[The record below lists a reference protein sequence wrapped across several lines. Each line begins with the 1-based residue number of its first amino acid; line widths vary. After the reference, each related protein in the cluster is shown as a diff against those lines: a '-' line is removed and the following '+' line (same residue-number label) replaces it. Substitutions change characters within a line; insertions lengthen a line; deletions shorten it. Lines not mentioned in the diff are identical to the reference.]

1 MRDQLNAA
9 LADRYAVERELG
21 RGGMASVWLARDL
34 RHDRSVAIKV
44 LRQEVAGAIGVDR
57 FVREIRLT
65 ARLQHPHI
73 VPVLDSGVLTGPNAI
88 LLPWYAMAF
97 IAGESLRT
105 RLDRERHLP
114 VEQALHIT
122 EQAAAALH
130 AAHRDGVVHR
140 DIKPENL
147 LLADGQ
153 TYVAD
158 FGIAKALIETGA
170 ERLTS
175 TGLAVGTPAYMSPE
189 QATAQ
194 AVDARSD
201 QYSLASVLYEML
213 AGEPPFTGPTA
224 QAITA
229 RRLTE
234 APRPVRPVRSAVPV
248 AVEAALLRALER
260 IPADRFPDLATFA
273 AALRGTRA
281 PGRPLSRSRVSLGL
295 RALGGT
301 VLIAAVTL
309 GGWLMWHRPRAAG
322 GVRDPEVV
330 TLYQRGMRGYYKRT
344 SEGASEAI
352 RTFAAAVQ
360 RDSTYTEAWSGLAKV
375 YIQAYARR
383 FVFPGMERDSVL
395 RLAVAAVDRALL
407 LDGRNADAW
416 LTQGMVSRQ
425 VDPTALA
432 PAIRSLRQA
441 LAIDSSSALAWHF
454 LAASLAESGNMD
466 GALAAWRRSV
476 MADRSYT
483 EGLAFLAL
491 AFYWRRQYDSA
502 MHWADSALALNPN
515 FLLGR
520 TAAGYIAVEQ
530 GNVARGAAAFEA
542 ARRLSTE
549 VEVVNALA
557 GNALALARGG
567 STREARRMLQ
577 LAESLATAYSPAP
590 LHTAVY
596 LAQVYAALGDPNHAI
611 TWLRRYTPRED
622 LHFQLHLRC
631 DPPFDPIAREPGF
644 QSLLLVRGERPAH
657 GC

>member
-1 MRDQLNAA
+1 
-9 LADRYAVERELG
+9 
-21 RGGMASVWLARDL
+21 
-34 RHDRSVAIKV
+34 
-44 LRQEVAGAIGVDR
+44 
-57 FVREIRLT
+57 
-65 ARLQHPHI
+65 
-73 VPVLDSGVLTGPNAI
+73 
-88 LLPWYAMAF
+88 
-97 IAGESLRT
+97 
-105 RLDRERHLP
+105 
-114 VEQALHIT
+114 
-122 EQAAAALH
+122 
-130 AAHRDGVVHR
+130 
-140 DIKPENL
+140 
-147 LLADGQ
+147 
-153 TYVAD
+153 
-158 FGIAKALIETGA
+158 
-170 ERLTS
+170 
-175 TGLAVGTPAYMSPE
+175 
-189 QATAQ
+189 
-194 AVDARSD
+194 
-201 QYSLASVLYEML
+201 
-213 AGEPPFTGPTA
+213 
-224 QAITA
+224 
-229 RRLTE
+229 
-234 APRPVRPVRSAVPV
+234 
-248 AVEAALLRALER
+248 
-260 IPADRFPDLATFA
+260 
-273 AALRGTRA
+273 
-281 PGRPLSRSRVSLGL
+281 
-295 RALGGT
+295 
-301 VLIAAVTL
+301 
-309 GGWLMWHRPRAAG
+309 
-322 GVRDPEVV
+322 
-330 TLYQRGMRGYYKRT
+330 
-344 SEGASEAI
+344 
-352 RTFAAAVQ
+352 
-360 RDSTYTEAWSGLAKV
+360 
-375 YIQAYARR
+375 
-383 FVFPGMERDSVL
+383 
-395 RLAVAAVDRALL
+395 
-407 LDGRNADAW
+407 
-416 LTQGMVSRQ
+416 MVSRQ